1 MNEYIESLERNA
13 EPMTEAEWRSWI
25 EQETEDIKAQDP
37 DADVEVDIDAVIER
51 LDADGYVRG

>member
-1 MNEYIESLERNA
+1 MEEYIESLERNA

-25 EQETEDIKAQDP
+25 QKETEDIKEQDP

-51 LDADGYVRG
+51 LEADGYVK